1 MGSSEDMVGKFFL
14 VSLFL
19 ILMEG
24 MNDQIGLG
32 FQCWLNYCSF
42 VRKILGKPS
51 RWTIVQQKVV
61 FAGQTEYSEPF
72 K

>member
-1 MGSSEDMVGKFFL
+1 
-14 VSLFL
+14 
-19 ILMEG
+19 

-32 FQCWLNYCSF
+32 FQCWLKYCSF